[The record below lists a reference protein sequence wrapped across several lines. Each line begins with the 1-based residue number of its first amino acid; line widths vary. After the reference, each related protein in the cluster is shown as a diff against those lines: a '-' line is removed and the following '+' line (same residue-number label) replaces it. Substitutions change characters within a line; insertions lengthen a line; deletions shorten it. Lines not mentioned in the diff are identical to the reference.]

1 MLTSTDGG
9 INWTVQSAGISNS
22 LDSISCP
29 TKNLCVATGWD
40 GTVLTSTD
48 GGISWT
54 EKSSTSNS
62 LFRISCPT
70 ENFCIAINFNTVL
83 TSTDGGDNWIVV
95 QSFNINN
102 WLSSISCPTENFCVV
117 VGDDGIILTSTDR
130 GINWTLQSTGTRD
143 QLYSVSCPTENFC
156 AALGYN
162 TVLTSTDGGDN
173 WSMQSLGT
181 DNARSIICLNK
192 RCIVVGAGGSI
203 LTTDNP
209 QPFVEADIE
218 PMSGKIG
225 DTFALNLADYF
236 EDSEDGDNLTYTIL
250 GNYTV
255 VEFEQ
260 SQLPQL
266 KLALVAKGS
275 EDVTLRVTDTQ
286 GWSLE
291 YAFKVSVESVSA
303 ACEPAIYSN
312 QTDQAYLPAVEM
324 PFFTKIDGKAVNLI
338 GLYSAILEIPFGFS
352 NFEVKELTF
361 IQTLATSDPCHAIF
375 TPDTGILT
383 IPALEVTAVTS
394 YLSPQLIEGP
404 VLTCSATLQQSVLKP
419 DVLSLIKYACDLPS

>member
-1 MLTSTDGG
+1 VGEVGTVLTSTDGG
-9 INWTVQSAGISNS
+9 INWTVQSAGTNNW
-22 LDSISCP
+22 LYGISCP
-29 TKNLCVATGWD
+29 TENLCVVVGNS

-48 GGISWT
+48 KGMI
-54 EKSSTSNS
+54 
-62 LFRISCPT
+62 
-70 ENFCIAINFNTVL
+70 
-83 TSTDGGDNWIVV
+83 
-95 QSFNINN
+95 
-102 WLSSISCPTENFCVV
+102 
-117 VGDDGIILTSTDR
+117 
-130 GINWTLQSTGTRD
+130 WTLQSAGTNNYLD
-143 QLYSVSCPTENFC
+143 DIS
-156 AALGYN
+156 
-162 TVLTSTDGGDN
+162 
-173 WSMQSLGT
+173 
-181 DNARSIICLNK
+181 CLNN
-192 RCIVVGAGGSI
+192 RCIVVGQAGNI
-203 LTTDNP
+203 LTTDNT
-209 QPFVEADIE
+209 QPFVEAKINPLSD
-218 PMSGKIG
+218 KIG
-225 DTFALNLADYF
+225 DTFSLNLADYF

-266 KLALVAKGS
+266 NLTLVAEGS

-312 QTDQAYLPAVEM
+312 QTAQAYLPALEI
-324 PFFTKIDGKAVNLI
+324 PFFTEIDGKAINLI
-338 GLYSAILEIPFGFS
+338 GLYSAILEIPFGF
-352 NFEVKELTF
+352 NDFEVKELTF

-383 IPALEVTAVTS
+383 IPTLEVTAVTS

-419 DVLSLIKYACDLPS
+419 EVLSFIRYACDLPS